1 MVLVN
6 QSTVRNSLP
15 KAVEGQIADLRDR
28 TITSYAN
35 SSLQR
40 VVFTVTAADTET
52 TATING
58 TAYTESAGG
67 GETKAEI
74 ATSVAGLIEAGESTL
89 NATADGETV
98 IVEAAAIG
106 TSFTY
111 AATANLTVVV
121 NVGTPGTIPFGHF
134 VALDANNDERAHLPV
149 VATDITGLEG
159 LGFVAYTNNN
169 DSTLNGMASADVM
182 NVMEQGSMYVRC
194 EDAVTRGS
202 GVYVRYAT
210 GSASVLG
217 AVRSDADTSSAA
229 LLPGAKFLESAS
241 AGELVK
247 IVINKP

>member
-1 MVLVN
+1 MVLN
-6 QSTVRNSLP
+6 QTSVRSAIP
-15 KAVEGQIADLRDR
+15 KAVEGQIAELRN
-28 TITSYAN
+28 TTVSSYVN

-40 VVFTVTAADTET
+40 VTFTVTAANTST

-58 TAYTESAGG
+58 TAYTEAAGG

-74 ATSVAGLIEAGESTL
+74 ATSVASLIEAGESTL

-106 TSFTY
+106 TTFTY
-111 AATANLTVVV
+111 AATANCTVVV
-121 NVGTPGTIPFGHF
+121 NVGTPGTVPFGHF
-134 VALDANNDERAHLPV
+134 VALDINNPQRAHLPV

-159 LGFVAYTNNN
+159 LGFASFTNSN
-169 DSTLNGMASADVM
+169 DNSLNGYAQADVM
-182 NVMEQGSMYVRC
+182 NVLEKGTMFVRC
-194 EDAVTRGS
+194 EDAVTAGS

-210 GSASVLG
+210 GTASVLG
-217 AVRSDADTSSAA
+217 AVRSDADTSTAA